1 MKLKKLNVIRISEN
15 KKVIQDLIS
24 KGFEEVKEEVKKVI
38 DKKDT
43 KDKAEK

>member
-1 MKLKKLNVIRISEN
+1 MKLKKLNVIRITEDT
-15 KKVIQDLIS
+15 KVIQNLIS